1 MMECWGFNM
10 EISLFTDKKFLSN
23 CTVIRNI
30 LIFILILNFFKLFSS
45 TTYPIIIN
53 NTESDTIDLAVDSLF
68 INDNEKLLATLQQ
81 EVFLLQKYYADR
93 DSGYI
98 TFLIKIDKF
107 GYVIKYD
114 TQINALEN
122 SEYEERLSKVIKSWK
137 LKNKAR
143 QEFTIIHSIDLSINL
158 DDIDPRASAVR
169 NEMRKTLIVI
179 LIVIVP
185 VISMIIIPVIR
196 ANKG

>member
-1 MMECWGFNM
+1 MECWGFNM
-10 EISLFTDKKFLSN
+10 EISLFTDNKFLSN

-68 INDNEKLLATLQQ
+68 INDNEKLLATLQK